1 VYLRTLL
8 LRACVE
14 SEVRAS
20 LQLSPVDWNK
30 KFPSVQMPKQDDL
43 LVFISTRGKRA
54 GRAAAIASNLGYSG
68 YATFSVDVSGA
79 SATLWYCLLFY
90 PCSQLLSSE
99 PM

>member
-1 VYLRTLL
+1 MYLRTLL
-8 LRACVE
+8 LCACVE

-68 YATFSVDVSGA
+68 YATISVDFLVLQLR
-79 SATLWYCLLFY
+79 LWCCLLFY
-90 PCSQLLSSE
+90 PCAQLLSSE

>member
-1 VYLRTLL
+1 MYLRTLL
-8 LRACVE
+8 LCACVE

-68 YATFSVDVSGA
+68 YATFSVDVSGS
-79 SATLWYCLLFY
+79 SATFMVLFTVL
-90 PCSQLLSSE
+90 PMCSALE
-99 PM
+99 F